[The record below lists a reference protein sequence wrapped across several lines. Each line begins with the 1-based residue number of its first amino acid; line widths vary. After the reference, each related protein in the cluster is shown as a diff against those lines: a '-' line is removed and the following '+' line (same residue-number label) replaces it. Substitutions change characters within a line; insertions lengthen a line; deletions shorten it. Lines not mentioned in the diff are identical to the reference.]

1 MGDSVSELDYLAAI
15 EASWA
20 VCQPIMAGFAEGD
33 GAKAT
38 PCAEYTVNE
47 LTDHLMGSL
56 RGLGGMAGAEF
67 PESIEGSSLEDSVS
81 QATAITIAAWKER
94 GTDGE
99 VQFGENMVSAVM
111 PAGILCLEYLVHA
124 WDFAQATGQS
134 ISVDDDLV
142 TFVDGAARQIIQP
155 QNRGEGHGFA
165 QETETSSEDPLTRL
179 MAFTGRQT

>member
-1 MGDSVSELDYLAAI
+1 MTDSGAEMDYLSAI

-20 VCQPIMAGFAEGD
+20 VCQPIMAAFGEADGD
-33 GAKAT
+33 KTT

-56 RGLGGMAGAEF
+56 RSLGGMAGAEF
-67 PESIEGSSLEDSVS
+67 PESIEGSTLEDSVS
-81 QATAITIAAWKER
+81 QATAITLAAWKER

-99 VQFGENMVSAVM
+99 VQFGENMVPAVM

-134 ISVDDDLV
+134 ISVDDGLV
-142 TFVDGAARQIIQP
+142 AFVDGAARQIIRP
-155 QNRGEGHGFA
+155 GNRGEGHGFG
-165 QETETSSEDPLTRL
+165 QETDASADDPLTRL